1 LILYCDEGI
10 DRGIVDALRS
20 DGHVVTY
27 VAELAPG
34 ITDEQVLADAN
45 RLGALLVTRDKDF
58 GELVFRQRRLHTGIL
73 LLRVEGLARE
83 QKAQLVCSS
92 VQAHGSEMCGAFAV
106 LTRDRLRIRPQSR
119 T

>member
-1 LILYCDEGI
+1 MILYCDEGV
-10 DRGIVDALRS
+10 DRAIVDALRS
-20 DGHVVTY
+20 EGHAVTY

-58 GELVFRQRRLHTGIL
+58 GELVFRQHRLHTGIL
-73 LLRVEGLARE
+73 LLRLVGLVRE
-83 QKAQLVCSS
+83 QKAQLVCFS
-92 VQAHGSEMCGAFAV
+92 VEAHGSEMGGAFAV
-106 LTRDRLRIRPQSR
+106 LTRDRLRIRPESQ

>member
-1 LILYCDEGI
+1 MKLFCDEGV
-10 DRGIVDALRS
+10 DRGIVEALRQGAH
-20 DGHVVTY
+20 DVAY

-58 GELVFRQRRLHTGIL
+58 GELVFRQHRLHTGVL
-73 LLRVEGLARE
+73 LLRLEGVARE

-92 VQAHGSEMCGAFAV
+92 VQAHGSEMGRSFAV
-106 LTRDRLRIRPQSR
+106 LTRDRLRIRPQSQ